1 MTKATLILCLL
12 GAGGSL
18 AIGFAGLGWT
28 VMSVED
34 VLIFPLVMGPY
45 AMLAG
50 LTVWRRSKP
59 KEVSVLAASV
69 ILVIACGC
77 WGFGTSLYRRHSL
90 PDAVMVMDLSPL
102 VVPALQWAFTSIV
115 GIILGT
121 RAAIA
126 STMQRQEKV

>member
-1 MTKATLILCLL
+1 MTKATLILCLI

-34 VLIFPLVMGPY
+34 ALIFPLVMGPY

-59 KEVSVLAASV
+59 KEVRILAASV
-69 ILVIACGC
+69 IVVVAYGC
-77 WGFGTSLYRRHSL
+77 WGFGTSLYRRHSI
-90 PDAVMVMDLSPL
+90 PDAKMVMDLSPL
-102 VVPALQWAFTSIV
+102 VVPALQWAFTCIV
-115 GIILGT
+115 GIILSAK
-121 RAAIA
+121 AAIT
-126 STMQRQEKV
+126 SVVPNL